1 MILNKLDN
9 FIKNTEGRI
18 LYVSSRYLD
27 STDGMITNGS
37 NTITAED
44 EWISWTSTNR
54 VYL

>member
-18 LYVSSRYLD
+18 VYVSSSDLD
-27 STDGMITNGS
+27 SNGGMITNGS
-37 NTITAED
+37 NTILAKVG
-44 EWISWTSTNR
+44 WFSWTSTNG

>member
-18 LYVSSRYLD
+18 LYVSSSDLD

-37 NTITAED
+37 NTILAKVG
-44 EWISWTSTNR
+44 WFSWTSTNG